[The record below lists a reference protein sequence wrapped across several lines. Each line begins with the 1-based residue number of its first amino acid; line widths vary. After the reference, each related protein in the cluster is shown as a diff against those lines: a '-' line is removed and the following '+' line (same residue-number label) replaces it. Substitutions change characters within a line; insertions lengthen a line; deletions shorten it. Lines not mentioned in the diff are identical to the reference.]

1 MRPGPTEVA
10 TLVKT
15 TAPQLPEPNP
25 ERAFSRTSDL
35 ESLAVARTD
44 MAGAR
49 SQLWLHPGR
58 RDEFS
63 IGSD

>member
-1 MRPGPTEVA
+1 M
-10 TLVKT
+10 KT